1 MENQNQIDLIFKFYT
16 KRLEELLE
24 KGIYTE
30 FVLVEAIFKTEL
42 LCFFEDVLLALNN
55 NEEFDNSEIKK
66 FVISKVMSL
75 VQKYQYKFSLLN
87 PNYKN

>member
-1 MENQNQIDLIFKFYT
+1 MDNQNQIDLIFKFYT
-16 KRLEELLE
+16 NRLEELLE

-30 FVLVEAIFKTEL
+30 FVFVEAIFKTEL

-55 NEEFDNSEIKK
+55 NEQIDNLEIKM
-66 FVISKVMSL
+66 FVISKAMSL

-87 PNYKN
+87 PNHKN